1 LRNSISTDDPAL
13 VLKVARSIG
22 GQRWLRRLEP
32 DDPRPFAIQEAAGV
46 NATLAKVLAGRGANA
61 QTAADVLNPTLRTL
75 MPDPSVLRAMDDA
88 ASLLADAVEAQA
100 TVGLFGDYD
109 VDGAASCALMARWLQ
124 ALEATPVVHI
134 PDRISEGYGPN
145 RAAIDGLA
153 DQGIDLL
160 ITLDCGATS
169 NEALAH
175 AQTLGLPVLVLDHHQ
190 MRDLGPPVEA
200 LVNPNRPDDT
210 SGLGHLCAAGVTFM
224 TLVAANRELRNRGYE
239 QTALPD
245 LLQLLDLVALATVAD
260 VVPLTGL
267 NRAFVVKGLQVAKGR
282 TNMGLAALIEASR
295 LSGPLRP
302 YHFGFVLGPRINAGG
317 RIGDAAMGARLLMS
331 ADADEARA
339 LAAELDTLNAQRQAI
354 EAEAVESAIAMV
366 EREADMP
373 PVIMV
378 RDDTWHQGVVGL
390 IAARL
395 KERFHRP
402 ALAFTLTPDGIW
414 TGSARSVPGID
425 IGQAVHALVE
435 AGLADKGGGHAMA
448 AGLTLADS
456 AWNDAQ
462 SALIKALD
470 KASGSAAATRSLDVD
485 AVLTASA
492 ASLDLAHAIES
503 AAPYGTGFPEP
514 VFAFASHRVTYAGA
528 VGTNHIKV
536 TLSDGQGAG
545 QGPGLS
551 AIAFRAAETPLG
563 DTLMTARSG
572 GPLHVAG
579 TLSINSWQGRE
590 TVQLRILD
598 VANP

>member
-1 LRNSISTDDPAL
+1 MRSSISTDDAAL
-13 VLKVARSIG
+13 VLKIARSIG

-46 NATLAKVLAGRGANA
+46 NAILAKVLAGRGADGH
-61 QTAADVLNPTLRTL
+61 TAADILNPTLRTL
-75 MPDPSVLRAMDDA
+75 MPDPSVLRAMDHA
-88 ASLLADAVEAQA
+88 AGLLADAVEAQA

-109 VDGAASCALMARWLQ
+109 VDGAASCALMARWLL
-124 ALEATPVVHI
+124 ALGVAPIAHI
-134 PDRISEGYGPN
+134 PDRVSEGYGPN
-145 RAAIDGLA
+145 ITAIDGLA
-153 DQGIDLL
+153 EQGIDLL

-169 NEALAH
+169 HEALAH
-175 AQTLGLPVLVLDHHQ
+175 AQTRGLPVLVLDHHQ

-224 TLVAANRELRNRGYE
+224 ALVAANRELRNRGYE
-239 QTALPD
+239 QNVLPD

-267 NRAFVVKGLQVAKGR
+267 NRAFVVKGLQVAQGQ
-282 TNMGLAALIEASR
+282 TNAGLAALIQASR

-331 ADADEARA
+331 TDSDEARA

-354 EAEAVESAIAMV
+354 ETEAVESAIAMV
-366 EREADMP
+366 ERVGNVP

-378 RDDTWHQGVVGL
+378 RDDTWHQGVIGL

-402 ALAFTLTPDGIW
+402 ALAFTLTPDGTW

-425 IGQAVHALVE
+425 IGQAVHGLVE
-435 AGLADKGGGHAMA
+435 AGHAAKGGGHAMA
-448 AGLTLADS
+448 AGLTLVDS
-456 AWNDAQ
+456 AWSDAQ
-462 SALIKALD
+462 NALVDALN
-470 KASGSAAATRSLDVD
+470 KASDHAAATRTLDVD

-492 ASLDLAHAIES
+492 ASLDLTGAIES

-514 VFAFASHRVTYAGA
+514 VFAFASHRVTYAGV

-536 TLSDGQGAG
+536 TLSDGQG
-545 QGPGLS
+545 PGLA

-563 DTLMTARSG
+563 DALMAARG
-572 GPLHVAG
+572 GRPLHVAG

>member
-1 LRNSISTDDPAL
+1 MRSSISTDDAAL
-13 VLKVARSIG
+13 VLKIARSIG

-46 NATLAKVLAGRGANA
+46 NAILAKVLAGRGADGH
-61 QTAADVLNPTLRTL
+61 TAADVLNPTLRTL

-88 ASLLADAVEAQA
+88 AGLLADAVEAQA

-109 VDGAASCALMARWLQ
+109 VDGAASCALMARWLL
-124 ALEATPVVHI
+124 AFGVAPMVHI
-134 PDRISEGYGPN
+134 PDRVSEGYGPN
-145 RAAIDGLA
+145 ITAIDGLA
-153 DQGIDLL
+153 EQGIDLL

-169 NEALAH
+169 HEALAH
-175 AQTLGLPVLVLDHHQ
+175 AQTRGLPVLVLDHHQ

-224 TLVAANRELRNRGYE
+224 ALVAANRELRNRGYDRN
-239 QTALPD
+239 TLPD

-267 NRAFVVKGLQVAKGR
+267 NRAFVVKGLQVAQGQ
-282 TNMGLAALIEASR
+282 TNAGLAALIAASR

-331 ADADEARA
+331 ADSDEARA

-354 EAEAVESAIAMV
+354 ETEAVESAIAMV
-366 EREADMP
+366 ERVGDVP
-373 PVIMV
+373 SVIMV

-395 KERFHRP
+395 KERFYRP
-402 ALAFTLTPDGIW
+402 ALAFTLTPDGTW

-425 IGQAVHALVE
+425 IGQAVHGLVE
-435 AGLADKGGGHAMA
+435 AGHAAKGGGHAMA
-448 AGLTLADS
+448 AGLTLVDS
-456 AWNDAQ
+456 AWSDAQ
-462 SALIKALD
+462 DALVDALN
-470 KASGSAAATRSLDVD
+470 KASDRAAATRTLDVD

-492 ASLDLAHAIES
+492 ASLDLTRAIES

-514 VFAFASHRVTYAGA
+514 VFAFASHRVTYAGI

-536 TLSDGQGAG
+536 TLSDGQG
-545 QGPGLS
+545 PGLA

-563 DTLMTARSG
+563 DALMAARG
-572 GPLHVAG
+572 GGALHVAG

>member
-1 LRNSISTDDPAL
+1 LRSSISTDDAAL
-13 VLKVARSIG
+13 VLKIARSIG

-46 NATLAKVLAGRGANA
+46 NAILAKVLAGRGADGH
-61 QTAADVLNPTLRTL
+61 TAADILNPTLRTL

-88 ASLLADAVEAQA
+88 AGLLADAVEAQA

-109 VDGAASCALMARWLQ
+109 VDGAASCALMARWLLTLGV
-124 ALEATPVVHI
+124 APIVHI
-134 PDRISEGYGPN
+134 PDRVSEGYGPN
-145 RAAIDGLA
+145 TTAIDGLA
-153 DQGIDLL
+153 EQGVDLL

-169 NEALAH
+169 HAALAH

-190 MRDLGPPVEA
+190 MRGLGPPVEA

-224 TLVAANRELRNRGYE
+224 ALVAANRELRNRGYE
-239 QTALPD
+239 QNVLPD

-267 NRAFVVKGLQVAKGR
+267 NRAFVVKGLQVAQGQ
-282 TNMGLAALIEASR
+282 TNAGLAALIAASR

-331 ADADEARA
+331 TDADEARA

-354 EAEAVESAIAMV
+354 ETEAVESAIAMV
-366 EREADMP
+366 ERVGDVP

-402 ALAFTLTPDGIW
+402 ALAFTLTPDGTW

-425 IGQAVHALVE
+425 IGQAVHGLVE
-435 AGLADKGGGHAMA
+435 AGHAAKGGGHAMA
-448 AGLTLADS
+448 AGLTLVDS
-456 AWNDAQ
+456 AWSDAQ
-462 SALIKALD
+462 NALVDALN
-470 KASGSAAATRSLDVD
+470 KASDHAAATRTLDVD

-492 ASLDLAHAIES
+492 ASLDLTGAIES

-514 VFAFASHRVTYAGA
+514 VFAFASHRVTYAGV

-536 TLSDGQGAG
+536 TLSDGQG
-545 QGPGLS
+545 PGLA

-563 DTLMTARSG
+563 DALMAARGG

-590 TVQLRILD
+590 TVQLRIRD

>member
-1 LRNSISTDDPAL
+1 MKNSISIDDAAL

-46 NATLAKVLAGRGANA
+46 NAALAKVLAGRGADA
-61 QTAADVLNPTLRTL
+61 QTAVDVLNPTLRTL
-75 MPDPSVLRAMDDA
+75 MPDPSVLRAMDEA
-88 ASLLADAVEAQA
+88 ATLLADAVEAQA
-100 TVGLFGDYD
+100 TIGLFGDYD

-124 ALEATPVVHI
+124 AVGATPVVHI

-145 RAAIDGLA
+145 TPAIDALA

-169 NEALAH
+169 HEALTH

-190 MRDLGPPVEA
+190 MRDLGPLVEA

-210 SGLGHLCAAGVTFM
+210 SSLGHLCAAGVTFM
-224 TLVAANRELRNRGYE
+224 TLVAANRELRKRGYE
-239 QTALPD
+239 QNALPD

-267 NRAFVVKGLQVAKGR
+267 NRAFVVKGLQVAQGR

-331 ADADEARA
+331 ADSDEARA

-354 EAEAVESAIAMV
+354 EAEAVENAIAMV

-378 RDDTWHQGVVGL
+378 RNDTWHQGVVGL

-402 ALAFTLTPDGIW
+402 ALAFTLTPDGTW
-414 TGSARSVPGID
+414 TGSARSIPGID

-456 AWNDAQ
+456 AWSDAQ
-462 SALIKALD
+462 SALVEGLD
-470 KASGSAAATRSLDVD
+470 KASESAAATRSLDVD

-536 TLSDGQGAG
+536 TLSDGQG
-545 QGPGLS
+545 PGLS

-563 DTLMTARSG
+563 DALMAARGG

>member
-1 LRNSISTDDPAL
+1 MRSSISTDDAAL
-13 VLKVARSIG
+13 VLKIARSIG

-46 NATLAKVLAGRGANA
+46 NAILAKVLAGRGADGH
-61 QTAADVLNPTLRTL
+61 TATDILNPTLRTL

-88 ASLLADAVEAQA
+88 ASVLADAVEAQA

-109 VDGAASCALMARWLQ
+109 VDGAASCALMARWL
-124 ALEATPVVHI
+124 LTLGVTPIVHI
-134 PDRISEGYGPN
+134 PDRVSEGYGPN
-145 RAAIDGLA
+145 ITAIDGLA
-153 DQGIDLL
+153 EQGVDLL

-169 NEALAH
+169 HEALAH
-175 AQTLGLPVLVLDHHQ
+175 AQTRGLPVLVLDHHQ

-224 TLVAANRELRNRGYE
+224 ALVAANRELRNRGYE
-239 QTALPD
+239 QNALPD

-267 NRAFVVKGLQVAKGR
+267 NRAFVVKGLQVAQGQ
-282 TNMGLAALIEASR
+282 TNAGLAALIQASR

-331 ADADEARA
+331 TDSDEARA

-354 EAEAVESAIAMV
+354 ETEAVESAIAMV
-366 EREADMP
+366 ERVGDVP

-402 ALAFTLTPDGIW
+402 ALAFTLTPDGTW

-425 IGQAVHALVE
+425 IGQAVHGLVE
-435 AGLADKGGGHAMA
+435 AGHAAKGGGHAMA
-448 AGLTLADS
+448 AGLTLVDS
-456 AWNDAQ
+456 AWSDAQ
-462 SALIKALD
+462 NALVGALN
-470 KASGSAAATRSLDVD
+470 KASDHAAATRTLDVD

-492 ASLDLAHAIES
+492 ASLDLTRAIES

-514 VFAFASHRVTYAGA
+514 VFAFASHRVTYAGV

-536 TLSDGQGAG
+536 TLSDGQG
-545 QGPGLS
+545 PGLA

-563 DTLMTARSG
+563 DALMAARGG

>member
-1 LRNSISTDDPAL
+1 MKNSISTDDAAL

-32 DDPRPFAIQEAAGV
+32 DDPRPFAIQEATGV
-46 NATLAKVLAGRGANA
+46 NATLAKVLAGRGADA
-61 QTAADVLNPTLRTL
+61 QTATDVLNPTLRSL

-88 ASLLADAVEAQA
+88 ASLLADAVEARA

-109 VDGAASCALMARWLQ
+109 VDGAASCALMARWLL
-124 ALEATPVVHI
+124 ALGTTPIVHI

-145 RAAIDGLA
+145 SAAIDSLA
-153 DQGIDLL
+153 DLGIDLL

-169 NEALAH
+169 HEALAH

-210 SGLGHLCAAGVTFM
+210 SSLGHLCAAGVTFM
-224 TLVAANRELRNRGYE
+224 TLVAANRELRKRGYE
-239 QTALPD
+239 QNALPD

-267 NRAFVVKGLQVAKGR
+267 NRAFVVKGLQVTLGR
-282 TNMGLAALIEASR
+282 TNIGLAALIEVSR

-366 EREADMP
+366 EREADVP

-402 ALAFTLTPDGIW
+402 ALAFTLTPDGKW
-414 TGSARSVPGID
+414 TGSARSIPGID
-425 IGQAVHALVE
+425 IGQAVHGLVE
-435 AGLADKGGGHAMA
+435 AGHAKKGGGHAMA

-456 AWNDAQ
+456 AWSDAQ
-462 SALIKALD
+462 SALVEGLD
-470 KASGSAAATRSLDVD
+470 TASECAAATRSLDVD

-492 ASLDLAHAIES
+492 ASLDLAHAIEN
-503 AAPYGTGFPEP
+503 AAPYGTGFSEP
-514 VFAFASHRVTYAGA
+514 VFAFASHRVTYAGL

-536 TLSDGQGAG
+536 TLSDGQGTVG
-545 QGPGLS
+545 GLS

-563 DTLMTARSG
+563 DALMAARGG

-590 TVQLRILD
+590 SVQLRIMD